1 MSPFPLESWR
11 NLIKL
16 LCWSSLLWERVGE
29 EDIEICLLS
38 YLGEITWLRP
48 WPLQSVSEAVS
59 QSIIGFIAYLL
70 GADWASQITLFPA
83 TLQTEYYC
91 VLRKPSPERLRTAV
105 THKPVR
111 CIGLHWKPRFIWIG
125 TTVSH
130 ASGSQSEI
138 SGPIALL

>member
-1 MSPFPLESWR
+1 MSLRRQSFNDVSVLGLGQRTEPGEVVLRRAKSPAVWREVSPFPLELEKS
-11 NLIKL
+11 NQTPL
-16 LCWSSLLWERVGE
+16 LVQPPGGRGWGE

-70 GADWASQITLFPA
+70 GADWVSQITLFPA

-91 VLRKPSPERLRTAV
+91 VLRKL
-105 THKPVR
+105 
-111 CIGLHWKPRFIWIG
+111 KPREAKG
-125 TTVSH
+125 L
-130 ASGSQSEI
+130 
-138 SGPIALL
+138 P

>member
-1 MSPFPLESWR
+1 MSPFPLELEKSNQTPLLVQPPGGRGWR
-11 NLIKL
+11 
-16 LCWSSLLWERVGE
+16 E

-70 GADWASQITLFPA
+70 GADWVSQITLFPA

-91 VLRKPSPERLRTAV
+91 VLRKL
-105 THKPVR
+105 
-111 CIGLHWKPRFIWIG
+111 KPRE
-125 TTVSH
+125 
-130 ASGSQSEI
+130 AK
-138 SGPIALL
+138 GPS